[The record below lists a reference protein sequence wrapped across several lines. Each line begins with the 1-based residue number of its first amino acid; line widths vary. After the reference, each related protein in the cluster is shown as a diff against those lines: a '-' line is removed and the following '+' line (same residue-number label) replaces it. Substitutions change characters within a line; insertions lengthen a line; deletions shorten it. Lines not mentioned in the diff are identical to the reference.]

1 MSTAIQKIE
10 EIIKRLPADKLE
22 ILLEI
27 VRDIENE
34 ELSPQDIADIETGK
48 DEIARGDWVSLD
60 EFSRQKRI

>member
-60 EFSRQKRI
+60 EFSRQNR